1 MSQVFPDCQ
10 HICKHLRRMELV
22 RQTVPHRNS
31 RIFCQLLHDVLSVSA
46 VLDTVKHA
54 SQHTRG
60 VRNALFFADLRTG
73 WIKVSH
79 MHSEIMCCHLKR
91 TPCAGACLLEN
102 QRDIFSDQT
111 IMQNS
116 LLLLALKIRCQINQ
130 VENLFRCV
138 IHQF

>member
-1 MSQVFPDCQ
+1 MAQVFPDCQ

-22 RQTVPHRNS
+22 RQTVPHWNPC
-31 RIFCQLLHDVLSVSA
+31 IFCQLLHNVLSVSA

-54 SQHTRG
+54 SQHTRC
-60 VRNALFFADLRTG
+60 VRNALLFADLRTG

-102 QRDIFSDQT
+102 QRYIFSDQT